1 MYGVLF
7 AAGSALISWLLPR
20 LLAVLGVVVV
30 SETVYTPM
38 LNYLQSKISSSLGGL
53 GAEAIGFLN
62 FVAIPQAI
70 TIIFAA
76 VTLKIGIKTAK
87 SAFAKKGATPS
98 V

>member
-1 MYGVLF
+1 MFGVLF

-20 LLAVLGVVVV
+20 LFAVLGVVVV
-30 SETVYTPM
+30 SEAVYTPM
-38 LNYLQSKISSSLGGL
+38 LNFLQSKINSSLGGI
-53 GAEAIGFLN
+53 GGEALGFLN
-62 FVAIPQAI
+62 FVAVPQAI

-87 SAFAKKGATPS
+87 AAFAKKGATPS